1 MKNVVDSQYKK
12 LYYQENKKKGDD
24 KIKKEKTTKEWLP
37 FVEILDNGVIKFPNY
52 FVKIIKVFPINYNLK
67 SNLEKEAILNS
78 YKVFLKT
85 CDFNIQILIQSKKE
99 NLSKHISNV
108 QKSVSDEKNPK
119 ILEISEKYINYIKMK
134 NEENRSSSKNFYI
147 VIRSELNNLING
159 EEICINN
166 LNDNYFKIKETLSKV
181 GNRVIEIKRKED
193 IEKILMSFYNQRIIQ
208 KQNQKGEFDINF
220 KKGVFKTKDKISP
233 SYVDNTNPK
242 YFSVD
247 NLYYSGLIIVDY
259 YREYTDIIF
268 KTLVSTNI
276 NLNFTCFY
284 EKQDTYKTIKDL
296 TYYIGNVGV
305 DLNSGNTN
313 REDIDIAAYS
323 YNDAKYIRKEMQVN
337 NEDLYYIYTYVIV
350 YSETKEETEYLLNK
364 VEGILNSSGLIEE
377 ILDKKQYLIHA
388 LLLWKILKKLKKQQ
402 GGIY

>member
-1 MKNVVDSQYKK
+1 M
-12 LYYQENKKKGDD
+12 
-24 KIKKEKTTKEWLP
+24 
-37 FVEILDNGVIKFPNY
+37 
-52 FVKIIKVFPINYNLK
+52 KIIKVFPINYNLK

-208 KQNQKGEFDINF
+208 KQN
-220 KKGVFKTKDKISP
+220 
-233 SYVDNTNPK
+233 
-242 YFSVD
+242 
-247 NLYYSGLIIVDY
+247 
-259 YREYTDIIF
+259 
-268 KTLVSTNI
+268 
-276 NLNFTCFY
+276 
-284 EKQDTYKTIKDL
+284 
-296 TYYIGNVGV
+296 
-305 DLNSGNTN
+305 
-313 REDIDIAAYS
+313 
-323 YNDAKYIRKEMQVN
+323 
-337 NEDLYYIYTYVIV
+337 
-350 YSETKEETEYLLNK
+350 
-364 VEGILNSSGLIEE
+364 
-377 ILDKKQYLIHA
+377 
-388 LLLWKILKKLKKQQ
+388 
-402 GGIY
+402 